1 MNTEA
6 LWESSC
12 LGTGGGYKGKHS
24 TDQVG
29 RQQKVSQRSL
39 WCHPEELAYLGG
51 PAVIQETGVFECHM
65 KEYGLHRVH

>member
-29 RQQKVSQRSL
+29 RQQKVSQVNEYPGDL
-39 WCHPEELAYLGG
+39 LCPDKG
-51 PAVIQETGVFECHM
+51 PFGVIL
-65 KEYGLHRVH
+65 KS